1 GSFYPYEF
9 ILGTMLHEL
18 VHNQIGPHSAKFYRM
33 LDQLNDECDKLIREG
48 ITGRNMP
55 FAGDGQSLGG
65 GRAPDD
71 ARAAALKA
79 AEKRQRQQGIIG
91 GGGQRLGGVSGSSP
105 SDAVSAAQRAAA
117 AAKWRHAV
125 SQGCGG
131 HHGCTVGEKADDGD
145 HWECGL
151 CTLFNSL
158 TVNACDACGK
168 ERSATPP
175 GNSIRDRGAGS
186 STAGRGGGSSVA
198 GGTTTGREK
207 RSAPTTG
214 PAAAA
219 AAAMAAGV
227 GRLQKKSTAG
237 ARMASD
243 GHSVGAP
250 RGGGGGAGTTGGGGA
265 GGGGGLPS
273 AGRTWTCRSCPFS
286 FPNASERRTCESCG
300 AARLLP
306 ADAGSGGG
314 GGGGGDGA
322 ATAVG
327 GMTGGHTGWGAELL
341 PSWTCEAC
349 TVVNPGMFLGCSVCG
364 AERPAEEAAA
374 AGGGGGGHDDN
385 LATLSSEWTAEV
397 GRGGGGGVTAGGW
410 MAAQGSSGGTD
421 CSGGVGGAAVGETV
435 GIGGRTRND
444 PGMESCWSAQPAGEA
459 RVCRLCTLRN
469 PPEASDCEACGIPLA
484 ESEAAVAATAS
495 GGETAAGAQGPTGVG
510 GVGGSRAS
518 RASATVE
525 GEESSSL
532 RPGATAAA
540 AA

>member
-1 GSFYPYEF
+1 
-9 ILGTMLHEL
+9 
-18 VHNQIGPHSAKFYRM
+18 SA
-33 LDQLNDECDKLIREG
+33 Q
-48 ITGRNMP
+48 
-55 FAGDGQSLGG
+55 Q
-65 GRAPDD
+65 
-71 ARAAALKA
+71 A
-79 AEKRQRQQGIIG
+79 AEKRQRQQGIMG

-131 HHGCTVGEKADDGD
+131 HHDRTAGEKADDNADDGD

-158 TVNACDACGK
+158 TVSACDACGK
-168 ERSATPP
+168 ERSATAS

-186 STAGRGGGSSVA
+186 STGGRGGGSSVA
-198 GGTTTGREK
+198 GVSTTGREK
-207 RSAPTTG
+207 RPAPTTG
-214 PAAAA
+214 PAAAAAAAA

-243 GHSVGAP
+243 GRSVGAP
-250 RGGGGGAGTTGGGGA
+250 RGGGGGVGTTGGG

-273 AGRTWTCRSCPFS
+273 AGRTWTCRSCPFL

-306 ADAGSGGG
+306 ADAGSGSGG
-314 GGGGGDGA
+314 GGRGGGGGDGA

-327 GMTGGHTGWGAELL
+327 GTTGGHTGWGANLL

-374 AGGGGGGHDDN
+374 GGGGGGGDDDDN

-397 GRGGGGGVTAGGW
+397 GRGGGGGVTAGGGW
-410 MAAQGSSGGTD
+410 MGVQGSSGGTD

-435 GIGGRTRND
+435 GVGGRTRND
-444 PGMESCWSAQPAGEA
+444 PGMERCWLAQPAGEA
-459 RVCRLCTLRN
+459 QVCRLCTLRN
-469 PPEASDCEACGIPLA
+469 PPEASDCEACGIPLG

-495 GGETAAGAQGPTGVG
+495 GGETAAGAQGATGVG

-518 RASATVE
+518 RASATAE
-525 GEESSSL
+525 GEESSSH

>member
-1 GSFYPYEF
+1 
-9 ILGTMLHEL
+9 M
-18 VHNQIGPHSAKFYRM
+18 
-33 LDQLNDECDKLIREG
+33 
-48 ITGRNMP
+48 
-55 FAGDGQSLGG
+55 
-65 GRAPDD
+65 
-71 ARAAALKA
+71 
-79 AEKRQRQQGIIG
+79 G

-117 AAKWRHAV
+117 AAQWRHAV

-131 HHGCTVGEKADDGD
+131 HHGCTAGEKADDNADDGN
-145 HWECGL
+145 HWACGL

-186 STAGRGGGSSVA
+186 STGERGGDSSVA

-207 RSAPTTG
+207 RPAPTG

-219 AAAMAAGV
+219 AAAAGP

-237 ARMASD
+237 ARTTSD
-243 GHSVGAP
+243 GRSVGAP
-250 RGGGGGAGTTGGGGA
+250 RGGGGDAGTA
-265 GGGGGLPS
+265 GGGGLPS

-314 GGGGGDGA
+314 GGGDGA
-322 ATAVG
+322 ATAIRG
-327 GMTGGHTGWGAELL
+327 TTGGHTSWDAELL

-374 AGGGGGGHDDN
+374 AGGGGGGDDDN

-397 GRGGGGGVTAGGW
+397 GRGRGGGGVTAGGW

-421 CSGGVGGAAVGETV
+421 CSVGVGGAALGETV
-435 GIGGRTRND
+435 GIGGRTQD
-444 PGMESCWSAQPAGEA
+444 GPGMESWGSAQPAGEA

-469 PPEASDCEACGIPLA
+469 PPEASDCAACGIPLA
-484 ESEAAVAATAS
+484 ESEAAVAVTAS
-495 GGETAAGAQGPTGVG
+495 GGETAAGAQGATG
-510 GVGGSRAS
+510 GGSRAS
-518 RASATVE
+518 RASATGE
-525 GEESSSL
+525 GEEGSSH

-540 AA
+540 AAAAAGAPSSDEPECIDLS